1 MPWETAMKS
10 IACIVLAASATLS
23 ACSSDDDSAA
33 SAPGGRRGGSAPS
46 AATVVVSKGNVMGS
60 YVDDINKAKAL
71 QRQSVEQSHPDLDKQ
86 LDAAPASAT
95 ANGP

>member
-1 MPWETAMKS
+1 MKT
-10 IACIVLAASATLS
+10 IACLLLAASATLC
-23 ACSSDDDSAA
+23 ACSSSDDDSSA
-33 SAPGGRRGGSAPS
+33 SAPAGRRGGSAPS

-86 LDAAPASAT
+86 LDAAPPSAT
-95 ANGP
+95 AANGP

>member
-1 MPWETAMKS
+1 MKTVT
-10 IACIVLAASATLS
+10 CMVLAASIALC
-23 ACSSDDDSAA
+23 ACSSSDDDSAA
-33 SAPGGRRGGSAPS
+33 NNGGRKGGSAPS
-46 AATVVVSKGNVMGS
+46 AATVVVSKGNVMGT

-86 LDAAPASAT
+86 AEGAPAAAT

>member
-1 MPWETAMKS
+1 MRTL
-10 IACIVLAASATLS
+10 ACAVLAASATLC
-23 ACSSDDDSAA
+23 ACSSSDDSTATNN
-33 SAPGGRRGGSAPS
+33 GGRKGGSAPS
-46 AATVVVSKGNVMGS
+46 AATVVVSRGNVMGS

-86 LDAAPASAT
+86 LDGAPAAAT

>member
-1 MPWETAMKS
+1 MKTL
-10 IACIVLAASATLS
+10 ACVILAASAALS
-23 ACSSDDDSAA
+23 ACSSSDDDSSA

-46 AATVVVSKGNVMGS
+46 AATVVVSKGNVFGS
-60 YVDDINKAKAL
+60 YVDDVNKAKAL

-86 LDAAPASAT
+86 AEGAPASAT

>member
-1 MPWETAMKS
+1 MKTL
-10 IACIVLAASATLS
+10 ACALLAACVGLS
-23 ACSSDDDSAA
+23 ACSSSDDDSSA
-33 SAPGGRRGGSAPS
+33 SSTGRKGGSAPS

-86 LDAAPASAT
+86 MDAAPAAAT